1 LQSAWTLIYHLDIAR
16 VNRD

>member
-1 LQSAWTLIYHLDIAR
+1 LQSAWTLIYHLDSAR